1 VAFFIGPVIGA
12 VLMTALQI
20 SLSDYTGAWLLYVGL
35 MFVLVVM
42 FAPWGLGGLLLMQRP
57 LFIGGAWRRV
67 LPTYGLVLLPV
78 ATLLIGTVAL
88 VETVHHLLVKAAEGP
103 KMSLLGVPYD
113 ARSPVAWAVIVL
125 LLAAGLYGL
134 RRVGP
139 KVSATYHA
147 AVQAA
152 QGRGAA

>member
-1 VAFFIGPVIGA
+1 
-12 VLMTALQI
+12 
-20 SLSDYTGAWLLYVGL
+20 
-35 MFVLVVM
+35 
-42 FAPWGLGGLLLMQRP
+42 
-57 LFIGGAWRRV
+57 
-67 LPTYGLVLLPV
+67 
-78 ATLLIGTVAL
+78 
-88 VETVHHLLVKAAEGP
+88 
-103 KMSLLGVPYD
+103 VP
-113 ARSPVAWAVIVL
+113 PVAWAVIVL